1 MADWVL
7 EETAVVDVL
16 EADRPHRT
24 GAYVIL
30 DDGVTVVDPGAAR
43 GIPRLVEGIRALGV
57 DPGDIRRV
65 VVTHV
70 HLDHAGGVGT
80 LVRDLPRATVFCH
93 PRAAAHL
100 ADPGRLL
107 EGARAVYGERLERL
121 FGAVLPVP
129 AWQIRA
135 VEDLGRVAAGR
146 HALRLFDS
154 PGHARHHATVL
165 DERTGGLFT
174 GDAVGIRYDPGFTGW
189 PKVYGLPTTSPS
201 AFDPPAMLA
210 TLDRLER
217 LGAVAVLHT
226 HFGVSPPAE
235 AFAFTR
241 RGVEAMLRLLDRFG
255 DRALTE
261 RDVRRAWEDW
271 VREDLEAQGLGDVD
285 LDPLGEDLRL
295 DALGLYGYW
304 RRRREA
310 AGSPAAGPGS

>member
-1 MADWVL
+1 MADYVL
-7 EETAVVDVL
+7 EDTAVVDVF
-16 EADRPHRT
+16 EAERPHRT

-30 DDGVTVVDPGAAR
+30 DEGITVVDPGSSR
-43 GIPRLVEGIRALGV
+43 GIPRLVEGIRALGA
-57 DPGDIRRV
+57 DPADIRRV

-80 LVRDLPRATVFCH
+80 LVRDLPRARVFCH

-100 ADPGRLL
+100 ADPGRLR
-107 EGARAVYGERLERL
+107 EGARAVYGEALDRL

-135 VEDLGRVAAGR
+135 VEDLGQVRAAR
-146 HALRLFDS
+146 HALRFFDS

-165 DERTGGLFT
+165 DERTGGLFS
-174 GDAVGIRYDPGFTGW
+174 GDAVGIRYDPAFTGW
-189 PKVYGLPTTSPS
+189 SRPYGLPTTSPA

-217 LGAVAVLHT
+217 LGPVAVLHT
-226 HFGVSPPAE
+226 HFGASPPAE
-235 AFAFTR
+235 AFGFTR
-241 RGVEAMLRLLDRFG
+241 RGVEAMLRLLERFG
-255 DRALTE
+255 DRALSE
-261 RDVRRAWEDW
+261 HDVRRAWEDW
-271 VREDLEAQGLGDVD
+271 VREDLEAQGFGQVD

-304 RRRREA
+304 RRRRDAA
-310 AGSPAAGPGS
+310 AGERAGG